1 MMPATPSP
9 RPGRPKTSPLSR
21 QEQLRLPQRAQRA
34 RERRHGIVRYP
45 VKLPR
50 SDAQRLKAGMSNSA
64 FVRRL
69 RGFLQEQLIA
79 VQDYDNLA
87 TLMWNRRERYITD
100 EEAFRLYER
109 NWRFVDT
116 KRMKPGERAFIAR
129 LVEKYGNGVLNV

>member
-1 MMPATPSP
+1 MPATSHP
-9 RPGRPKTSPLSR
+9 RPGRPKTSPLTR
-21 QEQLRLPQRAQRA
+21 QEQLRLAKRAQRE

-50 SDAQRLKAGMSNSA
+50 SDAQRLRVGMSNSA

-69 RGFLQEQLIA
+69 RGFLQEHLIEVEA
-79 VQDYDNLA
+79 YDSLA

-116 KRMKPGERAFIAR
+116 KRLKAGERALIAR